1 VNGPVGERDAWLD
14 ALGLVRWVPRTPGTQ
29 HTANAAAA
37 DHGTA
42 AQASPTTRRGVPQV
56 PELGGVATGQPMGGV
71 ATAREVVLDPAL
83 MDWDTLRTCVA
94 GCVRCPLHEG
104 RTQTVFGVGDR
115 AADWMIVGEAPGAEE
130 DRRGEPFIGS
140 AGRLLDA
147 MLAAVGRSRQN
158 VFITN
163 VVKCRP
169 PGNRD
174 PAASEAAA
182 CSAYLLRQITLQAPK
197 LILAVGR
204 IAGQQLLG
212 SREPLGRLR
221 GRVHAHPALGI
232 PVIVTYHPAYLLRSP
247 ADKAGAWQDLL
258 MASRLEAGA
267 AP

>member
-1 VNGPVGERDAWLD
+1 VNGPVDERDAWLD
-14 ALGLVRWVPRTPGTQ
+14 ALGLVRWVPRTPGRH
-29 HTANAAAA
+29 HTANAPAA
-37 DHGTA
+37 DRGAA
-42 AQASPTTRRGVPQV
+42 AQASPTAQRRSAPPG
-56 PELGGVATGQPMGGV
+56 LGGAATDQALSGV
-71 ATAREVVLDPAL
+71 ATARAAVPDPAL
-83 MDWDTLRTCVA
+83 MDWDALRACVA
-94 GCVRCPLHEG
+94 GCVHCPLHEG

-115 AADWMIVGEAPGAEE
+115 AADWMILGEAPGAEE

-140 AGRLLDA
+140 AGKLLDA
-147 MLAAVGRSRQN
+147 MLAAVGRSRRN

-182 CSAYLLRQITLQAPK
+182 CGAYLLRQITLQAPK

-258 MASRLEAGA
+258 MASRLAAGA